1 MTQKFLAMRLHIS
14 QNQLCKYERG
24 VDRIAFEMMVEIADI
39 LRVPLDRF
47 RPPADVLEAAR
58 LEGRDPL
65 LAALRRQ
72 QAEGGRAGA

>member
-1 MTQKFLAMRLHIS
+1 
-14 QNQLCKYERG
+14 
-24 VDRIAFEMMVEIADI
+24 MMVEIADI

>member
-1 MTQKFLAMRLHIS
+1 MTQKFLAARLRIS

-24 VDRIAFEMMVEIADI
+24 VDRIAFETMIEIADI

-47 RPPADVLEAAR
+47 RPPPDVLEATR
-58 LEGRDPL
+58 LEDRDQL

-72 QAEGGRAGA
+72 VEGWRTPG